1 MEDQGGYAGEWRPNT
16 IDDDEGDH
24 QWPTVAYTMRDSL
37 ASLALSVSLS
47 GASSSVTAAVAAA
60 ASERGGREE
69 VRELV
74 VAKADGEPLGLRVR
88 AGAGGVWVACGVD
101 AGSVADEAGLGR
113 FAGDV
118 LARVNGVA
126 PADDAHVAE
135 LLSEGAEARLQF
147 AGRGGAGGAAGGG
160 GGAGVAGGTQE
171 SFAAIGWQQKMHH
184 PRDLL
189 AIWERGPEDLQHQ
202 ELLSFLQAYGG
213 RPGAAGGGGGAGSGG
228 VTREQAQHLYARV
241 AADGGGEV
249 RVGAAVAALQQSR
262 LFAAADAALQSRQPA
277 DGVLTEHAWLELVQ
291 AEAGALP
298 PQQEPP
304 QCATPEELEAAFEEV
319 LASTRFCT
327 YLAGEPEA
335 RQLRARW
342 TVSVTTAA
350 AGWSPHKL
358 DFFENMHS
366 QEAVDRQHDGPVFK
380 HDARYR
386 PVARRTQLDDTD
398 VQRGAENKEMWIVAA
413 FGYAA
418 RGPGGRLQ
426 WVTTH
431 DVPLAHIEAIG
442 KTAFRMW
449 PPLSD
454 LGAVVAQRRRNA
466 DEVADEPRATKPYA
480 IKQPPRMYSIS
491 VRDSVETSPAGGG
504 GGGSGGG
511 GGDPSEDGSV
521 QGDTPRPQRP
531 SHAGR
536 DKDEASEKRREMLN
550 RVIVAH
556 YRQMQTAKR
565 DGPEAGVGF
574 SAAPQD
580 ECRVHFFGDI
590 MSAGGFEA
598 PNLFIRFELVL
609 PPGGEWRV
617 DSAQHTTQTVRGAD
631 GSVSLVCFTQTS
643 QMVRRR
649 GEGGMWESFYAF
661 GMPFEL
667 HCVSASSSRQHPRMM
682 LEVHSERHL
691 GSQRLEGYAVLQ
703 LTPSPGAHR
712 TVVQCWKPVQSVRQS
727 LREFFLGITGELED
741 PSFVAVPA
749 GHTGPF
755 VNKFGFHSETTGHLE
770 VRWNCLAQ
778 QPDDRGGGDAVR
790 TNAAA
795 VIADTT
801 ASIAVPSFGQSHLRI
816 P

>member
-1 MEDQGGYAGEWRPNT
+1 MEDQGGYAGEWRPNNAV
-16 IDDDEGDH
+16 DDDEGDH

-47 GASSSVTAAVAAA
+47 GASSSAVTAAVASA
-60 ASERGGREE
+60 ASERGVREE

-74 VAKADGEPLGLRVR
+74 VAKADGVPLGLRVR
-88 AGAGGVWVACGVD
+88 AEAGGVWVACGVD

-113 FAGDV
+113 FVGDV
-118 LARVNGVA
+118 LTRVNGVA
-126 PADDAHVAE
+126 PADEAHVAE
-135 LLSEGAEARLQF
+135 LLAEGVEARLQF
-147 AGRGGAGGAAGGG
+147 AGRGGG
-160 GGAGVAGGTQE
+160 GVAGAGSAQE

-202 ELLSFLQAYGG
+202 ELLSFLQEYGG
-213 RPGAAGGGGGAGSGG
+213 RSGGGGGGGG
-228 VTREQAQHLYARV
+228 VTREQAQHLYAQV
-241 AADGGGEV
+241 AAEGGGEV
-249 RVGAAVAALQQSR
+249 RVGAAVAALQRSG

-277 DGVLTEHAWLELVQ
+277 DGVLTEHAWLQLVQ
-291 AEAGALP
+291 AEAGAAAA
-298 PQQEPP
+298 QEPP

-335 RQLRARW
+335 RQMRARW
-342 TVSVTTAA
+342 AESVTTAA
-350 AGWSPHKL
+350 ADWSPHKL
-358 DFFENMHS
+358 DFYENMHS

-491 VRDSVETSPAGGG
+491 VRDSAETSPAGGG
-504 GGGSGGG
+504 GGG
-511 GGDPSEDGSV
+511 GGDASEEGSV

-617 DSAQHTTQTVRGAD
+617 DSVQHTQTVRGAD
-631 GSVSLVCFTQTS
+631 GAVSLVCFTQTS

-667 HCVSASSSRQHPRMM
+667 HCVCASSSRQHPRMM

-741 PSFVAVPA
+741 PSFVSVPA

-778 QPDDRGGGDAVR
+778 QPDDRGGAGGETVR
-790 TNAAA
+790 TNATA

-801 ASIAVPSFGQSHLRI
+801 ASVAVPSFGQSHLRI